1 VVGSGSTPAVT
12 TFFSLRTLYLIP
24 LIIGQRLDW
33 AMLHEDYDVAKSL
46 KALIMR
52 CIVLVV

>member
-1 VVGSGSTPAVT
+1 VT